1 MKASE
6 IVNKL
11 KDVLLSST
19 EKEEETTPEVELKEE
34 APKAKKANKEE
45 VKTETSNAEVKQI
58 NYSADE
64 EPAEEATKENLEE
77 ETKENLEEAAP
88 VEEEEKEK
96 EESPYVTKEELSEVK
111 AMVEKI
117 MGMMEVK
124 DYAKAEVPQ
133 ELSTDEAPTEPL
145 SHSPENQVSEK
156 LGASISP
163 NQNLNTTY
171 GRVLKALS
179 K

>member
-45 VKTETSNAEVKQI
+45 IKTETSNAEVKQI

-64 EPAEEATKENLEE
+64 EPAEEAA
-77 ETKENLEEAAP
+77 KENLEEAAP
-88 VEEEEKEK
+88 VEEEETETK
-96 EESPYVTKEELSEVK
+96 ESPYVTKEELSEVK

-133 ELSTDEAPTEPL
+133 ELSADETPTEPL
-145 SHSPENQVSEK
+145 AHSPENEVSEK
-156 LGASISP
+156 LGAKISP